1 MPPVPP
7 CKWTRSSCGMPRGV
21 GEDTDTGTNVVGVGQ
36 IPKVEVLVY
45 PDGEEARESAVVSR
59 EGALKSC
66 HRDPPL

>member
-1 MPPVPP
+1 
-7 CKWTRSSCGMPRGV
+7 MPRGV